1 MSKILEG
8 KKGLVVGIANDHSI
22 AWGIAKSLSDEG
34 ASMYLTYQNESIKK
48 RVEPLSEKI
57 NCLGIMPCDVSET
70 SSIKNVCNIIKGN
83 IDFFVHAVA
92 YSDKNELSGKYL
104 NTTRENFLKT
114 LHISAYSLTEM
125 VRMLSPKMNDG
136 ASIMALT
143 YYGSTRY
150 MQSYNVMG
158 VAKAALETSIK
169 YLAVDMGDKNIRVN
183 AISAG
188 PIKTLA
194 ASGIGDFRFIL
205 KWNELNSPLKRN
217 VTLEDVGNTGAYLLS
232 ELSSGVTGE
241 IHHVDCGYHT
251 VGMVA
256 VDEAGGVAG
265 LLNEFS
271 KK

>member
-34 ASMYLTYQNESIKK
+34 ASMYLTYQNDSIKK

-70 SSIKNVCNIIKGN
+70 SSLENVCNEVKGN

-169 YLAVDMGDKNIRVN
+169 YLAVDMGDRGIRVN

-188 PIKTLA
+188 PMRTLA
-194 ASGIGDFRFIL
+194 GAVINKSRKIYNYTI
-205 KWNELNSPLKRN
+205 ENSPIKKPLS
-217 VTLEDVGNTGAYLLS
+217 LEDIGKSSVYLMSDLS
-232 ELSSGVTGE
+232 KGVTGE
-241 IHHVDCGYHT
+241 ILYVDNGYNN
-251 VGMVA
+251 VGMSIQ
-256 VDEAGGVAG
+256 D
-265 LLNEFS
+265 L
-271 KK
+271 

>member
-1 MSKILEG
+1 MPLFILQVIMNKILNG
-8 KKGLVVGIANDHSI
+8 KKGLIVGIANDHSI

-34 ASMYLTYQNESIKK
+34 ASMYLTYQNDSIKK

-57 NCLGIMPCDVSET
+57 NCLGIMPCDVSDT
-70 SSIKNVCNIIKGN
+70 SSLKNVFNEINGN

-104 NTTRENFLKT
+104 NTTKENFLKT

-125 VRMLSPKMNDG
+125 IRMLYPKMNDG

-158 VAKAALETSIK
+158 VAKAALETSIR
-169 YLAVDMGDKNIRVN
+169 YLAVDLGDRGIRVN

-188 PIKTLA
+188 PMRTLA
-194 ASGIGDFRFIL
+194 GAVISNSRKIYNYTIQ
-205 KWNELNSPLKRN
+205 NSPIKKAL
-217 VTLEDVGNTGAYLLS
+217 TLEDIGKSAVYLTSDLS
-232 ELSSGVTGE
+232 KGVTGE
-241 IHHVDCGYHT
+241 ILYVDNGYNK
-251 VGMVA
+251 VGMSVR
-256 VDEAGGVAG
+256 D
-265 LLNEFS
+265 L
-271 KK
+271 

>member
-34 ASMYLTYQNESIKK
+34 ASMYLTYQNDSIKK

-57 NCLGIMPCDVSET
+57 NCLGIMPCDVSDT
-70 SSIKNVCNIIKGN
+70 SSLENVCNGIKGK

-125 VRMLSPKMNDG
+125 VRILSPKMNDG

-150 MQSYNVMG
+150 MPVSYTHLTLPTITG
-158 VAKAALETSIK
+158 V
-169 YLAVDMGDKNIRVN
+169 
-183 AISAG
+183 
-188 PIKTLA
+188 
-194 ASGIGDFRFIL
+194 
-205 KWNELNSPLKRN
+205 
-217 VTLEDVGNTGAYLLS
+217 
-232 ELSSGVTGE
+232 
-241 IHHVDCGYHT
+241 
-251 VGMVA
+251 
-256 VDEAGGVAG
+256 
-265 LLNEFS
+265 
-271 KK
+271 